1 MIDFNIRIKEKI
13 MKIKM
18 EKNYI
23 QIGTI
28 AFIVIAMSIAVYFIF
43 DRIDEVKTAISSA
56 FSILGPFIYG
66 LVMAYL
72 LCPIYNLT
80 YRNVVKSKLL
90 SRLKTGKRVVASKI
104 ISSTVSIITMIAII
118 SGLLWM
124 VLPGLIESLVG
135 IVKMLP
141 SKISEFSIWASDLSK
156 KLPEGTGIFSGWS
169 DIIVKGAQDFSQ
181 NTLLPKSQILI
192 EGITGSVF
200 GLVSGLKNFSVGI
213 IICVFFLNSKEIFAA
228 QIRKITFVIMEEENA
243 FKFLYGARFVNK
255 TFGKFING
263 KLIDSLII
271 GIICFIGM
279 SIFNWPYKLLISVIV
294 GVTNII
300 PFFGPFIGAIPSA
313 LLIFI
318 VDPMTSLYFMIF
330 ILALQQLDGN
340 VIGPKILGEST
351 GLPSFWVMFAIL
363 VGGGVF
369 GFVGMVMG
377 IPMFAC
383 VYAYTAYTVNRRL
396 SEKGLSTDLNVYKE
410 LGIKLDE
417 KVGKTSCVESL
428 EK

>member
-1 MIDFNIRIKEKI
+1 

-23 QIGTI
+23 QIGII
-28 AFIVIAMSIAVYFIF
+28 AFIVIAMSIAVYFMF
-43 DRIDEVKTAISSA
+43 DRIEEVKNMISSA

-80 YRNVVKSKLL
+80 YRNMVKSKVL
-90 SRLKTGKRVVASKI
+90 SRLKERKRIVISKI

-118 SGLLWM
+118 AGLLWM

-141 SKISEFSIWASDLSK
+141 SKISSFSVWISDLSK
-156 KLPEGTGIFSGWS
+156 NLPEGTGIFAGWS
-169 DIIVKGAQDFSQ
+169 DLIVKGAQDFSQ
-181 NTLLPKSQILI
+181 NTLLPKSQVLI
-192 EGITGSVF
+192 EGVTGGVF

-271 GIICFIGM
+271 GVICFIGM

-318 VDPMTSLYFMIF
+318 IDPLTSLYFMIF
-330 ILALQQLDGN
+330 ILGLQQLDGN

-396 SEKGLSTDLNVYKE
+396 SDKGLSTDLNVYKE

-417 KVGKTSCVESL
+417 KVVEASCVSKIE
-428 EK
+428 E